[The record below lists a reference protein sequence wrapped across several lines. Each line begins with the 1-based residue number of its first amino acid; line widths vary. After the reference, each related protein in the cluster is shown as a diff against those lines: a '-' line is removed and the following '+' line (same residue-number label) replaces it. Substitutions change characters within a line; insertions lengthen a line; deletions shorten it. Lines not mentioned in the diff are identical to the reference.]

1 MEAVLEV
8 LNFDICDKNF
18 SMREL
23 FSCLGVI
30 AKVYQSL
37 DPATIQKATK
47 FDNLSFIK
55 TNKKARQILG
65 DELINRFERTYEF
78 TLGDRTVYLPLPV
91 WSLAKFNNEP
101 LSIELDTDKLETL

>member
-1 MEAVLEV
+1 MRVPYTRSTSDCSKMEAVLEV

-23 FSCLGVI
+23 FSCLDVI

-47 FDNLSFIK
+47 FDNLSFI
-55 TNKKARQILG
+55 
-65 DELINRFERTYEF
+65 
-78 TLGDRTVYLPLPV
+78 
-91 WSLAKFNNEP
+91 
-101 LSIELDTDKLETL
+101 